1 MSFTPRS
8 KSMIWVGRRYKMWD
22 TMWWRRQG
30 GEERYGERV
39 GGRTYGYGGNIMS
52 SSNG

>member
-1 MSFTPRS
+1 MRFTPRS

-39 GGRTYGYGGNIMS
+39 GVRTYGYGGNIMS